1 MQGLSAVQSCNAI
14 QACNTIQACSGIT
27 AIPPALAALTNTYCV
42 DLNGTNQYL
51 NVDALATDL
60 ASDTS
65 GTIAIF
71 AKPDTISTSS
81 SDCLVVIGNGSN
93 SYIQISQYD
102 GDIFVNAF
110 VAGSQK
116 YTLRTDDA
124 VLSTSAFKHIIVT
137 HDGVRP
143 RIYID
148 NVEVASTF
156 TTDVDRTAWI
166 ADVSAS
172 TFRIG
177 QNPTAGGVNWFGG
190 LIDELVVLR
199 TEATSEQRTA
209 LYGAGVATNVSSLS
223 PYTWL
228 RMGDNDGGT
237 GTTITDQG
245 SGSNDATLVNGLTF
259 STDVP

>member
-1 MQGLSAVQSCNAI
+1 MPLRFTA
-14 QACNTIQACSGIT
+14 SGR
-27 AIPPALAALTNTYCV
+27 AGRVSLIPPAAASSFTNTYTV

-51 NVDALATDL
+51 AVDTLAADL
-60 ASDTS
+60 TSDTT
-65 GTIAIF
+65 GTISLF
-71 AKPDTISTSS
+71 VKPDTIATSS
-81 SDCLVVIGNGSN
+81 TDCLVVIGNGSN
-93 SYIQISQYD
+93 SYVQVSQYD
-102 GDIFVNAF
+102 GDIFVNTS
-110 VAGSQK
+110 VAGSNK

-124 VLSTSAFKHIIVT
+124 VLSTSTFKHVMVT

-156 TTDVDRTAWI
+156 TVDVDRTAWL
-166 ADVSAS
+166 ADFSANK
-172 TFRIG
+172 FRIG

-190 LIDELVVLR
+190 LVDELVVLR
-199 TEATSEQRTA
+199 TAATSEQRTA
-209 LYGAGVATNVSSLS
+209 LYGEGVATDVSSLS

-245 SGSNDATLVNGLTF
+245 SGGNDATLTNGPTF
-259 STDVP
+259 STDVPT